1 MTATTT
7 HPVRPVLSARRRWT
21 VLAVCCLSMFLVGL
35 DTTIVNVGLPAIGH
49 GLGVGTRSLEWTVD
63 AYTVVLAG
71 LLISSGALADRFGR
85 RRVFQSGLIVFGAA
99 SLVCAMAPSAGAL
112 VAARAVQGIGASMLS
127 PVALAIVVNAM
138 PDPRERAQAIGVW
151 ASVFGLSMAVG
162 PVTGGAL
169 VAVFGWRSLFWIN
182 APVIVTALVLSA
194 VFVPESR
201 GPRARRLDLPG
212 QVLLTGVIGAWVGVL
227 IEGPHIG
234 WTSPAAL
241 AAYGFAAVATVG
253 FVWTESRRHEPLMD
267 LRLFRAPVFTSAVL
281 GAVAVFAALNVTLL
295 LNTLYLQHTR
305 GFTPLAA
312 GVATLPMAVGAT
324 VCAPWS
330 GRLVGCVGPR
340 PPLLLAGGFIM
351 AGGLCLVRLDRHTSV
366 PLLLLAYLLIGIGF
380 GFANAPITNTA
391 VSGLPPARAGVAGA
405 ITSTARQ
412 LGSALGIA
420 LAGGLVTHAGPAEL
434 AHASRPGWILVA
446 ACGLLLILRPMHRGR
461 RSDVGPRAAFDRDR
475 RSPAGQVAWSEH
487 WLDTAALTH
496 LCAGGRNPAVPQTF
510 TEGDVTFLQLRTGT
524 TSDPSPPQLPAPD
537 RRRLHRGECRRALHH
552 LGVRQERRRTHG
564 QRSPRPRGRHRGR
577 EGSRRQR

>member
-1 MTATTT
+1 MTVTTT
-7 HPVRPVLSARRRWT
+7 HPVPPALSARRRWT

-35 DTTIVNVGLPAIGH
+35 DTTIVNVGLPAIGR

-63 AYTVVLAG
+63 AYTIALAG

-85 RRVFQSGLIVFGAA
+85 RRMFQSGLVVFGVA
-99 SLVCAMAPSAGAL
+99 SLLCAIAPSVGTL

-138 PDPRERAQAIGVW
+138 PDPKERAQAIGIW

-162 PVTGGAL
+162 PVIGGAL
-169 VAVFGWRSLFWIN
+169 LTGLGWRVLFWIN
-182 APVIVTALVLSA
+182 APVVVTALVLSA

-201 GPRARRLDLPG
+201 GPRARRLDVPG
-212 QVLLTGVIGAWVGVL
+212 QALLTVVIGVWVGVL

-241 AAYGFAAVATVG
+241 AAYGLAAVATVA
-253 FVWTESRRHEPLMD
+253 FVWVEARRHQPLVD
-267 LRLFRAPVFTSAVL
+267 PRLFRSPAFSTAVL
-281 GAVAVFAALNVTLL
+281 GAVAVFVALNVTLL

-330 GRLVGCVGPR
+330 GRLVARMGPR
-340 PPLLLAGGFIM
+340 LPLILAGGFTM
-351 AGGLCLVRLDRHTSV
+351 AGGLCLVGLDNRTSTS
-366 PLLLLAYLLIGIGF
+366 LLLLAYLLAGIGF

-391 VSGLPPARAGVAGA
+391 VSRLPPARAGVAGA

-412 LGSALGIA
+412 VGSALGIA
-420 LAGGLVTHAGPAEL
+420 LAGGLAANATPAEL
-434 AHASRPGWILVA
+434 ARASRPGWILVVI
-446 ACGLLLILRPMHRGR
+446 CGLLLVFIAHAS
-461 RSDVGPRAAFDRDR
+461 RSKKR
-475 RSPAGQVAWSEH
+475 
-487 WLDTAALTH
+487 
-496 LCAGGRNPAVPQTF
+496 
-510 TEGDVTFLQLRTGT
+510 
-524 TSDPSPPQLPAPD
+524 
-537 RRRLHRGECRRALHH
+537 
-552 LGVRQERRRTHG
+552 
-564 QRSPRPRGRHRGR
+564 
-577 EGSRRQR
+577 